1 MKSHVTDIKY
11 DDFYQKRRSEKV
23 LQIIRSS
30 FNAISTVSSE
40 SGVTDEL
47 LKDESGVHM
56 IDSNARILFN
66 KNINRT
72 NSTCYCNQVT
82 SYFIQK
88 LLFLQKNY
96 EVTRP
101 HETKSI

>member
-30 FNAISTVSSE
+30 FNAISTVSSV
-40 SGVTDEL
+40 SGLTDEL

-56 IDSNARILFN
+56 IDSDARILFN
-66 KNINRT
+66 KNANRT

-82 SYFIQK
+82 SSFIQK
-88 LLFLQKNY
+88 LCFLQKNY
-96 EVTRP
+96 EATRP